1 MYNMGYY
8 RPMGFT
14 PAAAVAALPKVLPT
28 VTKVFSTA
36 MKLFTG
42 VSIGGRGDFQKF
54 DREIKPT
61 LQAKANST
69 GRPCAAFWF
78 GDVVMVDGAGN
89 RSVIGHYSTIDEG
102 VRILQSWVNSNGRA
116 YAYMDGTWRLFQPG
130 MTTGTYEGE
139 AGTGGG
145 LNLGTV
151 ALIGGGLLLA
161 KKLLF

>member
-8 RPMGFT
+8 RPMGFF
-14 PAAAVAALPKVLPT
+14 PALTAAVPT
-28 VTKVFSTA
+28 VTKMLSTVA
-36 MKLFTG
+36 KLTSFTKLFG
-42 VSIGGRGDFQKF
+42 GGRGDFQKF
-54 DREIKPT
+54 DRELKPM

-151 ALIGGGLLLA
+151 ALVGGGLLLA